1 MAIGSYKIHARDAK
15 PVPAEL
21 SVENF
26 PYETLMGDWMIV
38 GSSLPLWKARS
49 DVLCRYTPHDLPSSI
64 TQARFSSTSGG
75 EGDLEQKAKA
85 GAQNAVTKN
94 VSFSDEIWWEQL
106 DKKTEKHLPGKGA
119 SRSKRSIVRGRN
131 KIDPKGVNGAT
142 YLWRGY
148 NFLKPFTSHWQIV
161 AHNDRFTQSA
171 TEASVAVENGGDQ
184 AGAPAESNGTNT
196 EPIWLVTYFTATL
209 FTEAGIDLYV
219 RGTLTDEAYDEI
231 VEALKNFQG
240 DTPAAKELRDLAG
253 KMFKVPVGNI

>member
-1 MAIGSYKIHARDAK
+1 MAIGSYKIYARDAK
-15 PVPAEL
+15 PVPKEL
-21 SVENF
+21 SVEHF

-49 DVLCRYTPHDLPSSI
+49 DVLCRYTPHDIPSSV
-64 TQARFSSTSGG
+64 TQARFRSASGG
-75 EGDLEQKAKA
+75 EGEIEQKAKE
-85 GAQNAVTKN
+85 GAQRAVATN

-119 SRSKRSIVRGRN
+119 DRSKRSIVRGRN
-131 KIDPKGVNGAT
+131 KIDPKGVNGAS

-161 AHNDRFTQSA
+161 AHNDRFTQSVS
-171 TEASVAVENGGDQ
+171 EASTTVDNADQ
-184 AGAPAESNGTNT
+184 DGTPAQANGTDN

-219 RGTLTDEAYDEI
+219 RGTLTDEAYNEI

-240 DTPAAKELRDLAG
+240 DTPAAKELRDLAA

>member
-1 MAIGSYKIHARDAK
+1 MVIGNFKIYGRDVQ

-49 DVLCRYTPHDLPSSI
+49 DVLCRYTPHDIPSSI
-64 TQARFSSTSGG
+64 TQARFRSASGG
-75 EGDLEQKAKA
+75 EGEVEQKAKA
-85 GAQNAVTKN
+85 GAQSAVAKN

-119 SRSKRSIVRGRN
+119 PREKRSIVRGRN

-161 AHNDRFTQSA
+161 AHNDRFTQSTSEA
-171 TEASVAVENGGDQ
+171 TAAVDNHEQDDTPTTQ
-184 AGAPAESNGTNT
+184 SNGTNT
-196 EPIWLVTYFTATL
+196 EPIWLVTYFTATM

-219 RGTLTDEAYDEI
+219 RGTLSDEAYNEI
-231 VEALKNFQG
+231 VEALKNFKG
-240 DTPAAKELRDLAG
+240 DTPAAKELRELAT

>member
-1 MAIGSYKIHARDAK
+1 MTIGSYKIHARDAK

-49 DVLCRYTPHDLPSSI
+49 DVLCRYTPHDIPSSN
-64 TQARFSSTSGG
+64 TQARFRSASGG
-75 EGDLEQKAKA
+75 EGQVEQKAKQA
-85 GAQNAVTKN
+85 AQRSVAAN

-119 SRSKRSIVRGRN
+119 PREKRSIVRGRN

-161 AHNDRFTQSA
+161 AHNDRFTQSVSQ
-171 TEASVAVENGGDQ
+171 ASTINENDDQ
-184 AGAPAESNGTNT
+184 DGTPAQSNGTDS
-196 EPIWLVTYFTATL
+196 EPIWLVTYFTATM

-219 RGTLTDEAYDEI
+219 RGTLTDEAYNEI

-240 DTPAAKELRDLAG
+240 DTPAAKELRDLAS